1 METGFVQTKKISSN
15 HLIFMYCYLCSS
27 EYFTLRSGS
36 VRDNSDLNIL
46 ECQNCGL
53 VQLSSQGHL
62 KAGHYENS
70 GMHGSDPEPME
81 VLERNAAEDD
91 QRRFEMLRSLLI
103 NQRVLDFGCGNGGFL
118 KRAKLLAAE
127 VTGIELE
134 DRV

>member
-1 METGFVQTKKISSN
+1 MN
-15 HLIFMYCYLCSS
+15 CYLCHSVR
-27 EYFTLRSGS
+27 FFQRIGS

-53 VQLSSQGHL
+53 VQLSSHEHL

-70 GMHGSDPEPME
+70 GMHGLKPEPLE
-81 VLERNAAEDD
+81 VWERNTAEDD
-91 QRRFEMLRSLLI
+91 QRRFKMLRSLLI

-127 VTGIELE
+127 VTGSN
-134 DRV
+134 